1 MAVKPKGR
9 ADTGDARNVLKKP
22 SQWRSDVPSIE
33 SHASGAV
40 ANGMPLL
47 KPIDSELTEL
57 QGKAATV
64 PGQNCIIDAQQKV
77 RARSATARLISTLA
91 VLRKRHQQ
99 DSYEQVAMNASGSQ
113 CTLWL

>member
-1 MAVKPKGR
+1 MQLQPTLYSYFYGVHTYKWTESGESDALPVAPRSTRSTMAVKPKGR

-47 KPIDSELTEL
+47 KPIDSELTE
-57 QGKAATV
+57 
-64 PGQNCIIDAQQKV
+64 
-77 RARSATARLISTLA
+77 
-91 VLRKRHQQ
+91 
-99 DSYEQVAMNASGSQ
+99 
-113 CTLWL
+113 